1 MEYFNGDRVY
11 IFELD
16 DEKQI
21 AKNTYELYAEGVASR
36 KDSWQCVPYAH
47 QEYSLQLLRRKEN
60 VCIENFDLLHVD
72 HAAEKKILMNPSVHS
87 LLLVPLWIADSL
99 SGFMGVDNP
108 GRNATHVDHLAA
120 LGDYMAMIILRRNNE
135 ARILRDN
142 MVRIMMNA

>member
-120 LGDYMAMIILRRNNE
+120 LGD
-135 ARILRDN
+135 
-142 MVRIMMNA
+142 